1 MASAAPLL
9 PTKVLVTGGTG
20 LVGNGIQAAI
30 AEEGGAVAGETWVFM
45 SSRDCNLL
53 DIAATRAYFT
63 EQAPTH
69 IIHLAAKVRALQQQ
83 REVLC
88 ACRSVKLLAVSHI
101 SPRSSL
107 IQVGGLFNNLKHNVE
122 FFRENMM
129 MNDNVLL
136 VAKELNC
143 RCVSCLSTCIF
154 PDKTTYPINET
165 MLHAGK
171 PHSSNEGYSFAKR
184 MVDVMNRIYSNEY
197 GCDFTSV
204 IPTNIY
210 GPHDNFNVDEGHVIP
225 GLIHKCHIAK
235 QTGGE
240 FHVWG
245 SGTPL
250 RQFVYAPDLG
260 RLMIWVMR
268 EYKEVEPIILSVDEA
283 AEVSIKDIAE
293 MIAEAFELPPAQLV
307 FDTEKSDGQFKKTA
321 DNTKL
326 RGYLPDFEFVPIKEG
341 IAKSVAWFLENYE
354 TARK

>member
-1 MASAAPLL
+1 
-9 PTKVLVTGGTG
+9 
-20 LVGNGIQAAI
+20 
-30 AEEGGAVAGETWVFM
+30 
-45 SSRDCNLL
+45 
-53 DIAATRAYFT
+53 
-63 EQAPTH
+63 
-69 IIHLAAKVRALQQQ
+69 
-83 REVLC
+83 
-88 ACRSVKLLAVSHI
+88 
-101 SPRSSL
+101 
-107 IQVGGLFNNLKHNVE
+107 
-122 FFRENMM
+122 MM